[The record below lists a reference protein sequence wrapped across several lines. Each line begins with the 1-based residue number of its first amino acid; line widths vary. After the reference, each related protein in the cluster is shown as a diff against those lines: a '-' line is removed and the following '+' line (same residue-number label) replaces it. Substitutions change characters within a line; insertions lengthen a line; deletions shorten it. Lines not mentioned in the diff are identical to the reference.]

1 MASHAL
7 LVMAELNVTVVGC
20 RPHARPMPQC
30 AACKKEMQHDTPK
43 NTTRTFLPELQYQF
57 IQFIPEL
64 KSLYLV
70 KSDGRVTSTLE
81 LLHQMHRTRPRRQ
94 SSMVAMAAMADMA
107 IGQMVQLGIVGD
119 HICRTSS
126 RTVTRCWLPY
136 LSAPIKAPIKIMS
149 GEYDYG
155 IGIPIVIYSN
165 HM

>member
-1 MASHAL
+1 
-7 LVMAELNVTVVGC
+7 
-20 RPHARPMPQC
+20 
-30 AACKKEMQHDTPK
+30 MQHDTPK
-43 NTTRTFLPELQYQF
+43 NTSRTFLLELQY
-57 IQFIPEL
+57 QFIPEL

-94 SSMVAMAAMADMA
+94 SAMVAMVAMAAMA

-119 HICRTSS
+119 HISRTSS
-126 RTVTRCWLPY
+126 RTVTPWCWLPY

-165 HM
+165 I